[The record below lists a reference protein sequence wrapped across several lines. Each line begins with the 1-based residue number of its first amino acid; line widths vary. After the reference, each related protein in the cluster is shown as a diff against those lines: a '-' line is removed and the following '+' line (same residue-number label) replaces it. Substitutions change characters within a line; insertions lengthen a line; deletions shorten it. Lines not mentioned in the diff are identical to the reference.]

1 MGPDRRSSKLVVV
14 GGVLTVGVVIGIW
27 QAVAWVGSSDHPG
40 AAPAVSGPTAEA
52 GEGRRA
58 QPRKVV
64 VARPDPIQRKPSPP
78 AQTTSASATPGAA
91 PSPTIGDVL
100 RLPAL
105 AVEAPV
111 QRLPE
116 TTSQT
121 LDPPSDVRSVGLWP
135 LGAQPG
141 DERGTAII
149 AGHTVHTG
157 GGALD
162 DLELMAPGNEIVL
175 ERPGA
180 DLTYRVTSVKIYRK
194 ATLAQDAA
202 SIFSQTVPARLAVVT
217 CEDWNGSV
225 YLSNVVVIAVPV

>member
-1 MGPDRRSSKLVVV
+1 MGPDRQSSKIVVV
-14 GGVLTVGVVIGIW
+14 GCVLTVGVVIGIW
-27 QAVAWVGSSDHPG
+27 QTAAWVGPSDPPG
-40 AAPAVSGPTAEA
+40 AAPAAADRTAEA
-52 GEGRRA
+52 QKDRRA
-58 QPRKVV
+58 GPRKI
-64 VARPDPIQRKPSPP
+64 VAAQPKPIQRKPSPP
-78 AQTTSASATPGAA
+78 TETASASPTVE
-91 PSPTIGDVL
+91 PSPIVGDVL

-105 AVEAPV
+105 GVAAPV
-111 QRLPE
+111 QLLPE

-121 LDPPSDVRSVGLWP
+121 LDPPSDYRTVGLWP

-162 DLELMAPGNEIVL
+162 DLELLAPGDEIVL
-175 ERPGA
+175 ERPGG
-180 DLTYRVTSVKIYRK
+180 DLAYRVTSVKIYRK

-225 YLSNVVVIAVPV
+225 YLSNVVVIAAPL

>member
-1 MGPDRRSSKLVVV
+1 MDPDRRPSKLVV
-14 GGVLTVGVVIGIW
+14 GGCILAVALVIGVW
-27 QAVAWVGSSDHPG
+27 QAAAWVGSSDHPG
-40 AAPAVSGPTAEA
+40 AAPAVVDPTAA
-52 GEGRRA
+52 GNEDRPG
-58 QPRKVV
+58 PRKRVES
-64 VARPDPIQRKPSPP
+64 PDPVKPKPSRPV
-78 AQTTSASATPGAA
+78 QTASAA
-91 PSPTIGDVL
+91 PSPSPTVEPPPPIGDVL

-105 AVEAPV
+105 AVAAPV
-111 QRLPE
+111 QRLPKPA
-116 TTSQT
+116 SLT
-121 LDPPSDVRSVGLWP
+121 LDPPSDVRTVGLWP

-162 DLELMAPGNEIVL
+162 DLETMGPGDEIIL

-180 DLTYRVTSVKIYRK
+180 ALTYRVASVQIYRK

-202 SIFSQTVPARLAVVT
+202 SIFSQTVPGRLAIVT

>member
-1 MGPDRRSSKLVVV
+1 MGPDRQSSKRVVV
-14 GGVLTVGVVIGIW
+14 GCVLTVVIAIAIW
-27 QAVAWVGSSDHPG
+27 QAAAWVGSPDHPG
-40 AAPAVSGPTAEA
+40 AAPVAADPTAE
-52 GEGRRA
+52 GKEGRRTKPQKIVTA
-58 QPRKVV
+58 QAK
-64 VARPDPIQRKPSPP
+64 PIQRKPSPP
-78 AQTTSASATPGAA
+78 AETASASPTVE
-91 PSPTIGDVL
+91 PSPTLGDVL
-100 RLPAL
+100 HLPAL
-105 AVEAPV
+105 AVAAPV
-111 QRLPE
+111 QLLPE

-121 LDPPSDVRSVGLWP
+121 LDPPSDYRTVGLWP

-162 DLELMAPGNEIVL
+162 DLELLAPDDEIVL
-175 ERPGA
+175 ERPSG

-225 YLSNVVVIAVPV
+225 YLSNVVVIAAPIY